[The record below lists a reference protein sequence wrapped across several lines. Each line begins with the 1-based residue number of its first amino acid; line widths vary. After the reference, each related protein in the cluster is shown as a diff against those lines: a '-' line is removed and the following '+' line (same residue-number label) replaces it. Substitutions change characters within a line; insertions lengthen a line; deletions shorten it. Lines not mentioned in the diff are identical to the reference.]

1 MSRSNHVTP
10 LHLTNQTIH
19 REIHALGSSQPTFSH
34 GLRARSTET
43 GLETTRRA
51 STAAMSRQRERK
63 WERHVLLV
71 GGEEER
77 GDEEH
82 PPDEGDEPHLGSG
95 GGEATTGR
103 EQGGQAPRR
112 WGPGLWSA
120 LSRILGSRRPGAC
133 PRRGPRCPYN
143 DAVVCLALCAGTN
156 PLAFFDI
163 ASVPPSC
170 SLEFGMESEG
180 LRQNVQGKF
189 HLSTCEKHKGC
200 VHVYTFYTL
209 LVVKPRLR
217 YHWECSSMVEG
228 LLYAA

>member
-1 MSRSNHVTP
+1 MHTLFYFSSLQICRSLPQFNYPDFQIMNCSDFHITD
-10 LHLTNQTIH
+10 TY
-19 REIHALGSSQPTFSH
+19 
-34 GLRARSTET
+34 
-43 GLETTRRA
+43 TRN
-51 STAAMSRQRERK
+51 STAQMQIEGPKTKITSFPYTRPKKCEQIQ
-63 WERHVLLV
+63 
-71 GGEEER
+71 
-77 GDEEH
+77 
-82 PPDEGDEPHLGSG
+82 PP
-95 GGEATTGR
+95 
-103 EQGGQAPRR
+103 
-112 WGPGLWSA
+112 
-120 LSRILGSRRPGAC
+120 
-133 PRRGPRCPYN
+133 
-143 DAVVCLALCAGTN
+143 LCAGTN

-189 HLSTCEKHKGC
+189 HLSRCEKHKGC